1 MDELLQ
7 HLVNGVSLG
16 SIYALVALGYTL
28 VYGNLR
34 LINFA
39 HGDIFMAGAYAAL
52 FASAGI
58 SLVAG
63 PGLLHLSLVLLAAML
78 AAGLL
83 GLAIERLAYRPL
95 RKAPRVNLLM
105 TAVGVSLLL
114 ENLAQ
119 VLFGATPRVF
129 PTVLQERAWLHLSRD
144 ISISNIQ
151 VTVLAVSLILML
163 FLEWLVR
170 ATALGRAMRAV
181 AFSHELA
188 ALMGVPVDRIIALTF
203 CLGSS
208 LAAAAGV
215 LVGIS
220 YPRVDPLMGV
230 LVGLKAF
237 VAAVLG
243 GIGDIRGAVAGGL
256 LLGLAEELVAGYVS
270 TSYRDALAFAL
281 LILILLVK
289 PAGLLG
295 RSAPEKV

>member
-39 HGDIFMAGAYAAL
+39 HGDIFMAGAFAAL
-52 FASAGI
+52 FVSAGI
-58 SLVAG
+58 GLA
-63 PGLLHLSLVLLAAML
+63 PGLAHLGLALLAAML

-83 GLAIERLAYRPL
+83 GLLIERL

-129 PTVLQERAWLHLSRD
+129 PTVLKEQPWLRLSQD

-151 VTVLAVSLILML
+151 VTVLAVSLGLML
-163 FLEWLVR
+163 FLEWLVQ
-170 ATALGRAMRAV
+170 ATALGRAMRTV
-181 AFSHELA
+181 AHSHELA
-188 ALMGVPVDRIIALTF
+188 ALMGMPVDRVIALTF
-203 CLGSS
+203 CLGSA
-208 LAAAAGV
+208 LAGAAGV
-215 LVGIS
+215 LVGI
-220 YPRVDPLMGV
+220 
-230 LVGLKAF
+230 KAF

-243 GIGDIRGAVAGGL
+243 GMGDIRGAVAGGL

-281 LILILLVK
+281 LILVLLIK

-295 RSAPEKV
+295 RAVPEKV